1 MNASLHSNDYART
14 SYSHSN
20 VYGKVFSDSF
30 AKARRLPA
38 YDCATLVRE
47 LDSAFQRSTGVEHWI
62 EDKKP
67 AK

>member
-1 MNASLHSNDYART
+1 MSMGRF
-14 SYSHSN
+14 
-20 VYGKVFSDSF
+20 FSDSF